1 MKLLLATTSQHKLE
15 EIRALLADVPLELL
29 TLRDFPD
36 LEMPEETGDTMAAN
50 ARLKAEAGARATGLL
65 CLADDSGL
73 EVDAL
78 NGAPG
83 VHSARWVEGSDED
96 RMHALLDRMQDV
108 PDERRNARY
117 RCASCL
123 ASPEAVQTQVEAT
136 CSGRIARAPQGS
148 NGFGYDPIFQ
158 LTPISGVPPEYIGQT
173 MAQAPPK
180 LKAAISH
187 RARAVLLLKP
197 ELRA

>member
-1 MKLLLATTSQHKLE
+1 MKLLLATTSQHKLA
-15 EIRALLADVPLELL
+15 EIKALLANVPLELL

-36 LEMPEETGDTMAAN
+36 IEMPEETGDTMAAN

-73 EVDAL
+73 EVEAL
-78 NGAPG
+78 DGAPG
-83 VHSARWVEGSDED
+83 VHSARWVEGSDEG
-96 RMHALLDRMQDV
+96 RTRALLEKMQDV
-108 PDERRNARY
+108 PDEARNARY
-117 RCASCL
+117 RCALCL
-123 ASPEAVQTQVEAT
+123 ASPDGVQTQVEAT
-136 CSGRIARAPQGS
+136 CSGRIARAAQGS

-158 LTPISGVPPEYIGQT
+158 LTLISGAPIQYIGQT
-173 MAQAPPK
+173 MAQAPPE

-187 RARAVLLLKP
+187 RARAVLLLRP